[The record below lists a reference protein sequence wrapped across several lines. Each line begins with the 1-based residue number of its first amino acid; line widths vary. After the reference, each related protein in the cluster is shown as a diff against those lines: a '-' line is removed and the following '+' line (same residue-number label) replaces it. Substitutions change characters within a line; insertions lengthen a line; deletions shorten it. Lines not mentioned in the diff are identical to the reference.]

1 MSFTET
7 LFGGL
12 AAVVV
17 LFLLA
22 RRLGLSYYWSAIL
35 SGALPFIAYLGYGIA
50 TVGLSGDVL
59 AIHLVVFMATAA
71 VLGVFG
77 NMQRKKEPMHWGPKL
92 LIGFFVVLTVLMAA
106 FLSIA
111 MNGLPDQVAKWVM
124 PNAHN
129 QTTHTGFPGAVPH
142 DRNHLYE
149 PHLQRLEQQR
159 NLGWKVE
166 VKGFESVREN
176 APAAVSVTVK
186 DKQGAAIDGA
196 KVSLDLWRM
205 ANSADDRR
213 LELAPQGNGS
223 YGTQLS
229 LSDAG
234 NWIVEVYI
242 ERGQDSYLIQQPLT
256 VTE

>member
-17 LFLLA
+17 LFFLA

-35 SGALPFIAYLGYGIA
+35 SGSMPFLAYLGYSA
-50 TVGLSGDVL
+50 TATSLSGDVL
-59 AIHLVVFMATAA
+59 AIHFVVFMAGAA
-71 VLGVFG
+71 VLGIFG
-77 NMQRKKEPMHWGPKL
+77 NMQRNKEPMHWAPKL
-92 LIGFFVVLTVLMAA
+92 LIGFFVMLTVLMAG

-111 MNGLPDQVAKWVM
+111 TNGLPVQVAKWIM
-124 PNAHN
+124 PNARN
-129 QTTHTGFPGAVPH
+129 QTMHTGFPGAVPH
-142 DRNHLYE
+142 ERNQLYE

-159 NLGWKVE
+159 NLGWTVE
-166 VKGFESVREN
+166 VKGLESLKEN
-176 APAAVSVTVK
+176 TPAAVLLRVK
-186 DKQGAAIDGA
+186 DKQGAAVNSA
-196 KVSLDLWRM
+196 KVSLNVWRM
-205 ANSADDRR
+205 ANSSDDRR
-213 LELAPQGNGS
+213 LELTPQGDGS
-223 YGTQLS
+223 YGAQLN

-234 NWIVEVYI
+234 NWIAEIYI